1 MGMGRVVLVQIAEAS
16 GVLCRDEES
25 FQKPLGTKSS
35 EELTTSNEEYGLTK
49 TKLVQAWRFRCL
61 AEIFISFSAMG
72 SEETGTSSL
81 LLCRCPTDQGDH
93 TCQTLW
99 ITVEQQFSRSKL
111 IAMVTCRRKP

>member
-16 GVLCRDEES
+16 GVLCRTEAS

-35 EELTTSNEEYGLTK
+35 EDLTTRNEEYGLTK
-49 TKLVQAWRFRCL
+49 TTRAGL
-61 AEIFISFSAMG
+61 ALPLPGRNLFSFSAMG

-99 ITVEQQFSRSKL
+99 ITAQYPFSRSKL
-111 IAMVTCRRKP
+111 IAMVTCQRKP